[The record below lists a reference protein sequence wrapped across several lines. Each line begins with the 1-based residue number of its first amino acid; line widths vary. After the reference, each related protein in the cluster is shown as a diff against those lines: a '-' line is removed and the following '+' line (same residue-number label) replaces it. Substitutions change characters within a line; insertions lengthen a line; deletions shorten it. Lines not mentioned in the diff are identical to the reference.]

1 MKWLH
6 LIVFFTGCATVTPMQ
21 TASVVEPGRVRVGG
35 QLTAGPCGQL
45 EDGLLGVLSCNSFP
59 DGVPLPELRVNAR
72 TGFARGF
79 DFGLSLQA
87 YGQVLAPERP
97 FQMGLTAD
105 VKGELLRLPTSGP
118 THIVSIGL
126 LGGGAIAGRLGLPLW
141 AHLEWAVPLFYG
153 LQFTYW
159 ELVASTALGQ
169 RFNGSPNVSPSTN
182 IANVTFSL
190 GLYKRDPAG
199 IALQLSYLTDP
210 QRFATGAIQLQIGV
224 FFDVALKR

>member
-1 MKWLH
+1 MKWLIAV
-6 LIVFFTGCATVTPMQ
+6 LFTGCATVTPMQ
-21 TASVVEPGRVRVGG
+21 TASVVDVGRVRVGG
-35 QLTAGPCGQL
+35 QLSAGPCGQL

-72 TGFARGF
+72 AGFARGF
-79 DFGLSLQA
+79 DVGLSLQA
-87 YGQVLAPERP
+87 YAQLLAPERP

-153 LQFTYW
+153 LQFAHW

-169 RFNGSPNVSPSTN
+169 RFNGSPNVSPSSN
-182 IANVTFSL
+182 VANVSFSL

-199 IALQLSYLTDP
+199 FAVQLSYLTDP
-210 QRFATGAIQLQIGV
+210 QRFATGAIQLQIGL